1 MTKIGKILYIFDPLC
16 GWCYGFSNIINDIKK
31 EYHDKFDFEILSGGM
46 ITGDRVGSINEK
58 FEFIKGSY
66 KQVEDHTGCKFGPS
80 FLKELEK
87 GELVFSSTEPSKALT
102 VIKENSTENAFSYAS
117 DLQNAIYFDGKD
129 IKQTEVLA
137 DIAEKYLH
145 KEDFIKNYNSDKN
158 DSILKKEFDFVSA
171 LGINGFPSVLLEK
184 DEKYYILAR
193 GFQYKMDLQNM
204 FKQIIRSHD
213 QEYEND

>member
-1 MTKIGKILYIFDPLC
+1 MTKIGKILYIYDALC
-16 GWCYGFSNIINDIKK
+16 GWCYGFSNIINDIKE
-31 EYHDKFDFEILSGGM
+31 EYQEKFDFEILSGGM
-46 ITGDRVGSINEK
+46 ITGERVGKIGEK
-58 FEFIKGSY
+58 FDYIKSAY

-87 GELVFSSTEPSKALT
+87 GELVLSSIEPSKALS
-102 VIKENSTENAFSYAS
+102 VIKENSPENAFSYAS

-129 IKQTEVLA
+129 VKQIEILA
-137 DIAEKYLH
+137 NMAEKYMT
-145 KEDFIKNYNSDKN
+145 KDDFVDKYQSSEIESATN
-158 DSILKKEFDFVSA
+158 KEFNFVSA

-204 FKQIIRSHD
+204 FKQIIRSD
-213 QEYEND
+213 QQESAND